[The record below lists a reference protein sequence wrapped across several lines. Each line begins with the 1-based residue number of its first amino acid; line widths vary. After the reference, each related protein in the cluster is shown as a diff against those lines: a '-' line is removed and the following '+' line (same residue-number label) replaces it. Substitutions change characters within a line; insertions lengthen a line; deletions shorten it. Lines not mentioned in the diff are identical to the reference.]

1 MSFWI
6 NDHTALF
13 YIEPDGPVFLKC
25 ISVDKVDLLN
35 GEIILSGMLPHSI
48 DLNGIQNGDLLEVLN
63 QRSGDSRDRYDPS
76 RVILRFSHCR
86 VLEKAVFDVI
96 ALKSEQVDIVRL
108 RVKLAADIQVLAE
121 EVK

>member
-13 YIEPDGPVFLKC
+13 YIKSDGPAFLEC
-25 ISVDKVDLLN
+25 VAVDKVDLLN
-35 GEIILSGMLPHSI
+35 GEVVLSGMLPHSAN
-48 DLNGIQNGDLLEVLN
+48 LNEIQNGALLEVLN
-63 QRSGDSRDRYDPS
+63 QIVARDEYESS

-86 VLEKAVFDVI
+86 VIDKVLLDVV

-108 RVKLAADIQVLAE
+108 RVKLAADIQVLAGE
-121 EVK
+121 